1 MKRGVLDLLM
11 SLTRHR
17 SIQILIS
24 ISFLYIFMVILEE
37 PFTLNPGFKAVVQE
51 GFNGLFNDSLSQSF
65 VIQRE
70 EKLEEKENPIRSP
83 KPFNQILSNLTF
95 DSNVVN
101 NESKEG
107 FSGIE
112 KSAMEA
118 FQVGKKLWEELEKTS
133 DNRTESCPDSL
144 LLSGSEFSGTDRIVV
159 LPCGL
164 KLGSHVKLVG
174 KPREAHP
181 EQTPKISRLKD
192 GGIETVSQFMMEL
205 KGLKSVDGDDPPM
218 ILRFNPRLK
227 GDWSGKPVIELN
239 TCYRMMWGTALRCD
253 GLKSKVDDEIVDGQ
267 VKCEK
272 WTSNN
277 NSEESKGTWWLK
289 RLIGRTK
296 KVTGDRP
303 YPFAEGKLFVLTLIV
318 GSEGYHVNVD
328 GRHVTSFPYQTGFAF
343 EGTTSLSLNGDID
356 VRSIFTASLPTSH
369 PRFASRRWQAPPHP
383 DGPVELF
390 IGIFSAGNHFD
401 ERTAVRRSWMQHN
414 LIKSSNVVAR
424 FFVALHSRK
433 GVNVEL
439 KKEAEFFGDIVI
451 VPYMDAYDLLVL
463 KTIAICE
470 YGVHA
475 VSAKCIMKCDDD
487 TFVRVDT
494 VMQEVK
500 KVPDGKSFYMGN
512 INYNFKAFRYG
523 KWGVRI
529 EEWPEAV
536 YPPFA
541 NGPAYIVSSDI
552 ARFVV
557 SEYEKHKLKLFR
569 MEDASMGMWVE
580 RFNCSRPVDY
590 IHSLKFFQFGCIEDY
605 YTAHYQSPK
614 QMICLWKKL
623 QRRERP
629 LCCNN
634 R

>member
-1 MKRGVLDLLM
+1 M
-11 SLTRHR
+11 SLPRHR

-37 PFTLNPGFKAVVQE
+37 PLTLNPGFNAVVQE
-51 GFNGLFNDSLSQSF
+51 GFNGLFKDSLSQSF

-70 EKLEEKENPIRSP
+70 EELEEKENPIRSP

-101 NESKEG
+101 NGSKEG
-107 FSGIE
+107 FSGTE

-181 EQTPKISRLKD
+181 EQTLKISRLKD

-296 KVTGDRP
+296 KVTGDRQ

-318 GSEGYHVNVD
+318 GLEGYHVNVD
-328 GRHVTSFPYQTGFAF
+328 GRHVASFPYQTGFAF
-343 EGTTSLSLNGDID
+343 EGTTRLSLNGDID
-356 VRSIFTASLPTSH
+356 VHSIFAASLPTSH
-369 PRFASRRWQAPPHP
+369 PR
-383 DGPVELF
+383 
-390 IGIFSAGNHFD
+390 NHFN

-433 GVNVEL
+433 EVNVEL

-470 YGVHA
+470 YGVRA

-494 VMQEVK
+494 VTAEVK
-500 KVPDGKSFYMGN
+500 KVLDGKSFYMGN

-529 EEWPEAV
+529 EEWPEVV

-557 SEYEKHKLKLFR
+557 SEYKKHKLKLFR

-580 RFNCSRPVDY
+580 RFNSSRPVDY

-605 YTAHYQSPK
+605 YTAHYQSPR

-623 QRRERP
+623 QRQERP

>member
-1 MKRGVLDLLM
+1 MKRSVLDLLM

-37 PFTLNPGFKAVVQE
+37 PLTLNPGFNAVVQE
-51 GFNGLFNDSLSQSF
+51 GFNGLFKDSLSQSF

-70 EKLEEKENPIRSP
+70 EELEEKENPIRSP

-101 NESKEG
+101 NGSKEG
-107 FSGIE
+107 FSGTE

-118 FQVGKKLWEELEKTS
+118 FQVGKKLWEELE
-133 DNRTESCPDSL
+133 RRQIIE
-144 LLSGSEFSGTDRIVV
+144 LSRAQIRFAFR
-159 LPCGL
+159 
-164 KLGSHVKLVG
+164 
-174 KPREAHP
+174 PREAHP
-181 EQTPKISRLKD
+181 EQTLKISRLKD
-192 GGIETVSQFMMEL
+192 GGIETVLQFMMEL

-318 GSEGYHVNVD
+318 GLEGYHVNVD
-328 GRHVTSFPYQTGFAF
+328 GRHVASFPYQTGFAF
-343 EGTTSLSLNGDID
+343 EGTTRLSLNGDID
-356 VRSIFTASLPTSH
+356 VHSIFAASLPTSH

-433 GVNVEL
+433 EVNVEL

-470 YGVHA
+470 YGVRA

-494 VMQEVK
+494 VTAEVK

-529 EEWPEAV
+529 EEWPEVV

-557 SEYEKHKLKLFR
+557 SEYKKHKLKLFR

-580 RFNCSRPVDY
+580 RFNSSRPVDY

-605 YTAHYQSPK
+605 YTAHYQSPR

-623 QRRERP
+623 QRQERP